1 MLTSQIAQ
9 FELKTAMGS
18 AAALI
23 SYLGLLSDAANLGNY
38 NLRTHDLGQFM
49 RLDSS
54 AIRALHLMPDPNGM
68 SGNNKN
74 SSLFGILNKCRT
86 AQGTRLLSMW
96 LKQPLVNLHEIRA
109 YKFPSVATLT
119 MCAELRQDLVECFV
133 EDAFLRQT
141 LQVSHQNARH
151 TPTNATAG

>member
-1 MLTSQIAQ
+1 
-9 FELKTAMGS
+9 MGS

-23 SYLGLLSDAANLGNY
+23 TYLSLLADEANFGNY
-38 NLRTHDLGQFM
+38 NLKTHDLGQFM

-96 LKQPLVNLHEIRA
+96 LKQPLVNLHEIRTF
-109 YKFPSVATLT
+109 YILDPPTVLT
-119 MCAELRQDLVECFV
+119 QSRRVTTRSGRVLC
-133 EDAFLRQT
+133 
-141 LQVSHQNARH
+141 
-151 TPTNATAG
+151 